1 MIKNSQPTRQS
12 EELPQFYRRFCDYY
26 GETVNAFLLRL
37 DFSLSSLLLQSCFL
51 PLLLSSP
58 TPFQFFFSR
67 TTSGIH
73 CFCPRP
79 CVTWTQSKCTRAEK
93 FTCCTFELFFFF
105 SEILFEHLLLFQFL
119 CVEILYILNGHE
131 FEPTPGDGEGQGS
144 LASCS
149 PWDHKE
155 SDMTE

>member
-1 MIKNSQPTRQS
+1 MNWLYGLDNKPIISSSSSFFSYPISFFPFPEPQVAAIASVHVHVLHGPNLNAHELKNSP
-12 EELPQFYRRFCDYY
+12 
-26 GETVNAFLLRL
+26 AAH
-37 DFSLSSLLLQSCFL
+37 LS
-51 PLLLSSP
+51 
-58 TPFQFFFSR
+58 
-67 TTSGIH
+67 
-73 CFCPRP
+73 
-79 CVTWTQSKCTRAEK
+79 
-93 FTCCTFELFFFF
+93 FFFF

-155 SDMTE
+155 SDTTE